1 MNSLYS
7 FTNTFGN
14 EALFTLDH
22 VKSNQ
27 FAMITDMSGLSETV
41 RKHLL
46 AYGLFNGSKVR
57 VLSTHP
63 EMIIQI
69 EETELA
75 LEYSVAKNIVV
86 EIVDSRQ

>member
-1 MNSLYS
+1 MTRFSSEINKPEG
-7 FTNTFGN
+7 T
-14 EALFTLDH
+14 EITLDH
-22 VKSNQ
+22 VKANQ
-27 FAMITDMSGLSETV
+27 FAMITDLTALSETV

-46 AYGLFNGSKVR
+46 AYGLFNGHIVR

-75 LEYSVAKNIVV
+75 LEHSVAKHILV
-86 EIVDSRQ
+86 EIVAKGY